1 MTVRRIMM
9 ALVAQRAFWRVFQLP
24 ATRDDE
30 HIIALHGL
38 SFVSERAL
46 CPRALV
52 ALWAFWRSSQR
63 PATRDDEHIIAL
75 RALVCINSI
84 LKLHHMYTYT

>member
-30 HIIALHGL
+30 HIIALHVL
-38 SFVSERAL
+38 SFVSERVVS
-46 CPRALV
+46 PSDRRAV
-52 ALWAFWRSSQR
+52 GNFGVRSSGQPR
-63 PATRDDEHIIAL
+63 VMT
-75 RALVCINSI
+75 S
-84 LKLHHMYTYT
+84 TS